1 MKKFLALLL
10 SFVLVLSLAACGD
23 EKEDTTEKEPA
34 TKTEAEN
41 ENVDSSTD
49 ENDSETEDEATAGE
63 VEVGDDLANFL
74 SQLSLVQPTDALVG
88 TGWEFSGGMIDGT
101 EMNEE
106 DAAQSLEVYGGTLN
120 IIFDDDENV
129 SMVQGGGTLKGVF
142 GVTEDN
148 ENVLGLIFTDAAGSQ
163 VVYAGLFTE
172 VDDTLVLM
180 LFPDGSGKN
189 AIYFTQISEQ

>member
-10 SFVLVLSLAACGD
+10 SFMLVLSLAACGD
-23 EKEDTTEKEPA
+23 TKEDTSDPEPSTKA
-34 TKTEAEN
+34 KTED
-41 ENVDSSTD
+41 VDSSSD
-49 ENDSETEDEATAGE
+49 DKDIETENEAAAGE
-63 VEVGDDLANFL
+63 VEVGDDLTNFL
-74 SQLSLVQPTDALVG
+74 SQLSLVQPTDAIVG

-106 DAAQSLEVYGGTLN
+106 DAAQSLEVYGGKLN

-163 VVYAGLFTE
+163 VIYAGLLAE

>member
-49 ENDSETEDEATAGE
+49 ENDSETEDEAAAGE
-63 VEVGDDLANFL
+63 VEVGDDLASFL
-74 SQLSLVQPTDALVG
+74 SQLTLVQPTDALVG

-106 DAAQSLEVYGGTLN
+106 DAAQSLEVYGGKLN

-172 VDDTLVLM
+172 VDGTLVLM

>member
-10 SFVLVLSLAACGD
+10 SFMLVLSLAACGD
-23 EKEDTTEKEPA
+23 TKEDTSDPEPSTKA
-34 TKTEAEN
+34 KTED
-41 ENVDSSTD
+41 VDSASD
-49 ENDSETEDEATAGE
+49 DKDSETENEAAAGE
-63 VEVGDDLANFL
+63 VEVGDDLTSFL
-74 SQLSLVQPTDALVG
+74 SQLSLVQPTDAIVG

-120 IIFDDDENV
+120 IIFDNDENV

-148 ENVLGLIFTDAAGSQ
+148 ENVLGLIFTDAEGSQ
-163 VVYAGLFTE
+163 VIYAGLFTE